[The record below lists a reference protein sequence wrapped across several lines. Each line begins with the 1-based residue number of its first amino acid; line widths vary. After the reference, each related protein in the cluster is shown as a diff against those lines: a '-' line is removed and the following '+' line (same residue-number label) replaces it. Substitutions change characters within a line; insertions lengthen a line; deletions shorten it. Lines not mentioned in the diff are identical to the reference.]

1 MVKYSEK
8 SKYFSTPHQI
18 SKINIYIPGQKGW
31 LYLSKIEKIK
41 MPPYI
46 APNIAGDFPTYGLL
60 FDMGAD
66 PYGT

>member
-8 SKYFSTPHQI
+8 SKYFPTPP
-18 SKINIYIPGQKGW
+18 SYLKIYIYTGAKKDGYIW
-31 LYLSKIEKIK
+31 AKLKKLRA
-41 MPPYI
+41 PPI